1 MLIRKQRV
9 VDGQKKELTILI
21 RVYEYSYYRH
31 SRIRIHSFTQF
42 FFKFSFTADLV
53 TWCKV

>member
-21 RVYEYSYYRH
+21 RVYEYSYYRN
-31 SRIRIHSFTQF
+31 SRIRIHSFNQYF
-42 FFKFSFTADLV
+42 LNFLL
-53 TWCKV
+53 

>member
-42 FFKFSFTADLV
+42 FF
-53 TWCKV
+53 